1 MKVPVTSTMFT
12 NLTCKLSL
20 CVCVFRTECSQL
32 SFCLS
37 VCICLSHYTAW
48 VYIYPAHDVWS
59 KDPIDGPKDHLS
71 STFHSKDGQG
81 PRKITFRGLSIRSI
95 SFEHLEGSTVSF
107 EAILRC
113 RQTYQTYVNC
123 WPSQTRRIVDLV
135 NLLTNFGHRL
145 YTDRIQTKYRHKCT
159 NKLPLG
165 CSFVFIFYS
174 CRLVS
179 NFDGL
184 WSSSYQNSDVLSS
197 LQCRRIFK
205 VFTS

>member
-1 MKVPVTSTMFT
+1 MFT
-12 NLTCKLSL
+12 ISL
-20 CVCVFRTECSQL
+20 QTLKVCVCLFRTECSQL
-32 SFCLS
+32 PNFLS
-37 VCICLSHYTAW
+37 VCIYLHSTHCMGIYTQLMLS
-48 VYIYPAHDVWS
+48 IP

-71 STFHSKDGQG
+71 STFHSKDQQG
-81 PRKITFRGLSIRSI
+81 PRRMILRGLTVEPYLSSTSKDQQYPSRL
-95 SFEHLEGSTVSF
+95 SFDTDKHIT
-107 EAILRC
+107 
-113 RQTYQTYVNC
+113 TY

-135 NLLTNFGHRL
+135 NLQTNLGHRL
-145 YTDRIQTKYRHKCT
+145 HTDRIQTKYRHKCT

-197 LQCRRIFK
+197 LHCRRIFK

>member
-1 MKVPVTSTMFT
+1 MKMKVSVTSTMFT
-12 NLTCKLSL
+12 NLTCKLSK

-32 SFCLS
+32 SKFLS
-37 VCICLSHYTAW
+37 VCIYLSHYTAW

-71 STFHSKDGQG
+71 STFHSKDEQG
-81 PRKITFRGLSIRSI
+81 PRRMILRGLS
-95 SFEHLEGSTVSF
+95 F
-107 EAILRC
+107 EAYLSSTSKDQQYPSRLSFDTDIHT
-113 RQTYQTYVNC
+113 TY

-135 NLLTNFGHRL
+135 NLQTDLGHRL
-145 YTDRIQTKYRHKCT
+145 HTDRIQTKYRHKCT

-165 CSFVFIFYS
+165 CSFVFIFHS

-184 WSSSYQNSDVLSS
+184 WSSSSQNSDVLSS
-197 LQCRRIFK
+197 FQCRRIFK